1 MNKQRQLLL
10 PTSNRKN
17 YSRSFSRLAA
27 VLVLTLTLL
36 RAVAAQSTSP
46 SGSYGYLL
54 TASYSDPS
62 KTNGSALLGVMNFDG
77 TGNVTG
83 SYTSEPD
90 TQPAHTNAGTFTGTY
105 SSNPD
110 HTGSITIKLDTG
122 TTLTF
127 AMVIAD
133 GGQGIQLVATDCSG
147 GCGIGGAN
155 LAQAAFSGIARAA
168 YTGAPNGSY
177 GVLGAQ
183 SPNVAAS
190 VGVASFDGAGNL
202 TLSLTYVAPGGS
214 SPQPFLFTGTQSGTY
229 SLNPDG
235 SGAFNIVAG
244 VSNAQTWVFVITDG
258 GSGLLFL
265 QTRRSGDGVSFGT
278 GRLQ

>member
-1 MNKQRQLLL
+1 M
-10 PTSNRKN
+10 KN
-17 YSRSFSRLAA
+17 YARSLSQLASL
-27 VLVLTLTLL
+27 LVLTFTLL
-36 RAVAAQSTSP
+36 RAVSAQSTSP

-54 TASYSDPS
+54 TASYSDPTQ
-62 KTNGSALLGVMNFDG
+62 TNGSALLGVMNFDG
-77 TGNVTG
+77 AGNVTG

-90 TQPAHTNAGTFTGTY
+90 TQPAHTNAGAFTGTY

-122 TTLTF
+122 TSLTF

-133 GGQGIQLVATDCSG
+133 GGQGLQLVATDCSG
-147 GCGIGGAN
+147 GCGVGGAN
-155 LAQAAFSGIARAA
+155 LAQAAFSGTARAA
-168 YTGAPNGSY
+168 YTGAPNGAY
-177 GVLGAQ
+177 GFLGAQ

-190 VGVASFDGAGNL
+190 VGVATFDGAGNV
-202 TLSLTYVAPGGS
+202 TMSLTYVAPGGS
-214 SPQPFLFTGTQSGTY
+214 SPQPFLLSGTRTGTY

-235 SGAFNIVAG
+235 SGTMNFPASGNG
-244 VSNAQTWVFVITDG
+244 NAQTWVFVITDG
-258 GSGLLFL
+258 GSGLQFL